1 MMKSVFPISILVL
14 GLVLSPVLG
23 PVLELS
29 AANAQEQAKNSEE
42 TPTPPA
48 ILNLERD
55 DALAHFCRNIETQ
68 AEAARFELQMRRLDA
83 KKLEI
88 NERIELLEQ
97 KRSEYESW
105 LKKRDDFLE
114 KTQNSLIT
122 IMAKMKPAAA
132 AEQLALSDDMV
143 AASLLLKLK
152 PAQASAIMNELPA
165 EKAANLTHILASA
178 QKLPPKPLSEKAP
191 QKEQN

>member
-1 MMKSVFPISILVL
+1 MIKFFSYLLILVMSVV
-14 GLVLSPVLG
+14 GAQAQADVNGAP
-23 PVLELS
+23 EN
-29 AANAQEQAKNSEE
+29 AA
-42 TPTPPA
+42 PPA
-48 ILNLERD
+48 IINLEQDEAAGR
-55 DALAHFCRNIETQ
+55 FCRNVETQ
-68 AEAARFELQMRRLDA
+68 AEAARFELQMQRLEA
-83 KKLEI
+83 AKLEI
-88 NERIELLEQ
+88 NDRIALLEK

-105 LKKRDDFLE
+105 LKRRDDFLA

-152 PAQASAIMNELPA
+152 PAQASAIMNELPP

-178 QKLPPKPLSEKAP
+178 QKVPHDHTTK
-191 QKEQN
+191 